1 MVVYRT
7 KAGDKFT
14 AMALAYQRLMTV
26 SLIISQLLQLLIKGK
41 CTLCITQL
49 HVIIEVY
56 FIRLLIFR
64 R

>member
-26 SLIISQLLQLLIKGK
+26 SLIISQLVV
-41 CTLCITQL
+41 T
-49 HVIIEVY
+49 IID
-56 FIRLLIFR
+56 
-64 R
+64 